1 MKRGDFL
8 RCTAMRLLF
17 CLVAAWAF
25 VTSGAGAALAG
36 CAGSEALDRCVIG
49 GWRSSGNGAAEWM
62 ERNMPPGMVMLE
74 NTGGGTIVFEADGTY
89 RSVFSSSQATE
100 RDGQTQGRMEGATSG
115 RWSVS
120 DGRLNMCTD
129 VQDVAAQIQVTA
141 PDGAQSAVAFPVPAA
156 TRPVSQ
162 AYRCAG
168 DQLETQTTFPGIADP
183 MTRRYSRID
192 PAALAGE

>member
-1 MKRGDFL
+1 MKRVDFL
-8 RCTAMRLLF
+8 RNTAMRLLLS
-17 CLVAAWAF
+17 LVAAWAF
-25 VTSGAGAALAG
+25 VAPGAALAG

-62 ERNMPPGMVMLE
+62 KRNMPPGMVMLQ

-89 RSVFSSSQATE
+89 RSVFSASQATE
-100 RDGQTQGRMEGATSG
+100 RGSQTEGRMEGTTSG

-120 DGRLNMCTD
+120 DGFLNMCTD
-129 VQDVAAQIQVTA
+129 AQDVAAQIQITA

-168 DQLETQTTFPGIADP
+168 DQLETQMTFPGIADP
-183 MTRRYSRID
+183 MTTRYSRID